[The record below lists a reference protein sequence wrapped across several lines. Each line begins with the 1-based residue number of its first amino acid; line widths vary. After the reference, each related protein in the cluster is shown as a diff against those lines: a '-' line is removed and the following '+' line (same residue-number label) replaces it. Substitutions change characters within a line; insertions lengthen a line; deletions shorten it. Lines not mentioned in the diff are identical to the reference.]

1 MGLSKLTHQLLPSP
15 HMCLFQT
22 AANRRS
28 ECRQWP
34 SKGST
39 HIWQGSHARISTC
52 CLWNK
57 YPSMTQVAGSND
69 LGIMKQLYA
78 TISPPFWRRKWQPT
92 PVSLPGESHGQRN
105 LAGCSPRGHRVRH
118 DWVTE
123 HACMHHLLKNFFYF
137 YTIFNGY
144 FPYCFTIQFF
154 QNIRC
159 VVQYILEPILYPR
172 VCASHSSTPIL
183 ALPASGNQLLVL
195 CICKFTSFMLHS
207 LV

>member
-1 MGLSKLTHQLLPSP
+1 MLAIIWSMGLSKLTHQLLPSP

-69 LGIMKQLYA
+69 LGFNETALCHYFTTFLEKEMA
-78 TISPPFWRRKWQPT
+78 THSSILAWRIPWAEE
-92 PVSLPGESHGQRN
+92 PGRLQSTGSQSQTR
-105 LAGCSPRGHRVRH
+105 LS
-118 DWVTE
+118 DW
-123 HACMHHLLKNFFYF
+123 ACMHAPPFKKFFLFLYNF
-137 YTIFNGY
+137 
-144 FPYCFTIQFF
+144 
-154 QNIRC
+154 
-159 VVQYILEPILYPR
+159 
-172 VCASHSSTPIL
+172 
-183 ALPASGNQLLVL
+183 
-195 CICKFTSFMLHS
+195 
-207 LV
+207 

>member
-1 MGLSKLTHQLLPSP
+1 MKYHFP
-15 HMCLFQT
+15 
-22 AANRRS
+22 
-28 ECRQWP
+28 
-34 SKGST
+34 GS
-39 HIWQGSHARISTC
+39 S
-52 CLWNK
+52 
-57 YPSMTQVAGSND
+57 AGKEFACNVGD
-69 LGIMKQLYA
+69 LGSIPELGKSTGEGIGYPLQYSWTSLVAQMVKNLPAMQETWVQSLGWED
-78 TISPPFWRRKWQPT
+78 PWRKEWQPT